1 VSSSDRPIIRK
12 KSRRAGRYD
21 AVVPPRKTGSGR
33 QRAGAPAGAAAG
45 MALREYAERGVF
57 RGFAA
62 ASGQGG
68 REDFEFRW
76 LAGATFRVRLD
87 PRAKRLTFSD
97 VLPNVPRRSAMDR
110 AFREW
115 VRDRLSDRL
124 PEHRRIDPRR
134 VAVACTNRGGSVSVA
149 LALRRGSAARERED
163 WEYAARK
170 GVSLVNEIFHGFLRG
185 PYYEYMVR
193 NFGEP
198 EE

>member
-1 VSSSDRPIIRK
+1 M
-12 KSRRAGRYD
+12 
-21 AVVPPRKTGSGR
+21 
-33 QRAGAPAGAAAG
+33 GAPAGAAAG
-45 MALREYAERGVF
+45 LALREYAERGVF
-57 RGFAA
+57 RGFAV

-76 LAGATFRVRLD
+76 LAGGTFHVRLD
-87 PRAKRLTFSD
+87 PRSRRLTFSD

-110 AFREW
+110 AFRAW
-115 VRDRLSDRL
+115 VRDRSSDGL

-134 VAVACTNRGGSVSVA
+134 LTVACTNRGGSVSVA
-149 LALRRGSAARERED
+149 LALRRRGAASERED

-185 PYYEYMVR
+185 PYNEYMVQ